1 MNYDLFLIFFC
12 FRMAQKLLLQVFD
25 LKFSRAILRN
35 KPPCHLIHFDAP
47 FLQSA
52 EAEVKTKK
60 PKESKLEVRSWVIL
74 GWNWDQVVNTTP
86 IHIISNSKWEE
97 WNLNF
102 CLILKIVS
110 NFSNFLNMMIPTHTT
125 HEVGVKNSL
134 SHLFFI

>member
-35 KPPCHLIHFDAP
+35 KPPCCLIHFDAP

-60 PKESKLEVRSWVIL
+60 PRESKLEVRSWVIL
-74 GWNWDQVVNTTP
+74 G
-86 IHIISNSKWEE
+86 
-97 WNLNF
+97 
-102 CLILKIVS
+102 
-110 NFSNFLNMMIPTHTT
+110 
-125 HEVGVKNSL
+125 
-134 SHLFFI
+134 